1 VSGHVVTKELIVLN
15 HENIRNASFS
25 LLPTGYNP
33 EQVDAALNAVAEKL
47 AAGEDIGE
55 LLSTAS
61 FQATDVGYAPAEV
74 DAFFSG
80 IAAEAARQTDA
91 QAPAE
96 DEPVAADEPQQ
107 AELVEA
113 SDQIE
118 DELPQAEIEEEPH
131 AAAAVEDDAE
141 IDDVV
146 EIESASEQEIAH
158 VQAPATIV
166 FEAPAIGVFD
176 LDVLGE
182 AVDRT
187 ADTLASLRSFIDNE
201 IGAMKLAVERQAQ
214 ETVKRCEQLLHDA
227 SAEASALTASVN
239 EDISRARAAA
249 EQQNEKQRRDLAKE
263 LKQALA
269 ACDAE
274 VAQARAAA
282 EEYAA
287 KVRAEADR
295 DRAEAQR
302 TIENAISMQ
311 SSIAESLERAR
322 QQLTPSPAASDEL
335 AA

>member
-1 VSGHVVTKELIVLN
+1 LIVLN

-33 EQVDAALNAVAEKL
+33 EQVDAALNAVAEQL

-55 LLSTAS
+55 LASTAS

-74 DAFFSG
+74 DAFFSS
-80 IAAEAARQTDA
+80 IAAEAGRQTSGAATAETPAVDEPA
-91 QAPAE
+91 AANDQPAE
-96 DEPVAADEPQQ
+96 DEQPEADG
-107 AELVEA
+107 
-113 SDQIE
+113 
-118 DELPQAEIEEEPH
+118 EI
-131 AAAAVEDDAE
+131 EDDAE
-141 IDDVV
+141 L
-146 EIESASEQEIAH
+146 ESAQEIAYA
-158 VQAPATIV
+158 QAPATI
-166 FEAPAIGVFD
+166 EWQAPSNGVFD
-176 LDVLGE
+176 LDVLGQ

-227 SAEASALTASVN
+227 STEASALTAEVN
-239 EDISRARAAA
+239 EEISRARTAA
-249 EQQNEKQRRDLAKE
+249 EHQNEKQRRDLAKE
-263 LKQALA
+263 LKQARA
-269 ACDAE
+269 ACDEE
-274 VAQARAAA
+274 VAQARSAAD
-282 EEYAA
+282 EYAA
-287 KVRAEADR
+287 KVQAEADR
-295 DRAEAQR
+295 DRVEAQR

>member
-1 VSGHVVTKELIVLN
+1 VIAPVVTKELIVLN

-33 EQVDAALNAVAEKL
+33 EQVDAALNAVAEQL

-55 LLSTAS
+55 LISTAS

-80 IAAEAARQTDA
+80 IAAEAARQTSDA
-91 QAPAE
+91 APAEAPAE
-96 DEPVAADEPQQ
+96 DEPAVANDQPAQDEQ
-107 AELVEA
+107 AEEA
-113 SDQIE
+113 G
-118 DELPQAEIEEEPH
+118 EI
-131 AAAAVEDDAE
+131 EDDAE
-141 IDDVV
+141 L
-146 EIESASEQEIAH
+146 ESGQEQETVY
-158 VQAPATIV
+158 VQAPAAV
-166 FEAPAIGVFD
+166 EWQAPSNGVFD
-176 LDVLGE
+176 LDVLGQ

-201 IGAMKLAVERQAQ
+201 IGAMMLAVERQAQ

-227 SAEASALTASVN
+227 SAEANALTAAVN
-239 EDISRARAAA
+239 EEIAQARTAA
-249 EQQNEKQRRDLAKE
+249 EHQNEKQRRDLAKE
-263 LKQALA
+263 LKQAQA
-269 ACDAE
+269 DCDAE
-274 VAQARAAA
+274 VAQTRAAA
-282 EEYAA
+282 DEYAA
-287 KVRAEADR
+287 KVRAEAER

-322 QQLTPSPAASDEL
+322 QQLTPSPAAGDEL

>member
-1 VSGHVVTKELIVLN
+1 LIVLN

-33 EQVDAALNAVAEKL
+33 EEVDAALNAVAEQL

-55 LLSTAS
+55 LASTAS
-61 FQATDVGYAPAEV
+61 FQVSDVGYAPVEV
-74 DAFFSG
+74 DAFFSS
-80 IAAEAARQTDA
+80 IAAEAGRQASDA
-91 QAPAE
+91 ATAETPVEDEPATANDQPAE
-96 DEPVAADEPQQ
+96 DERP
-107 AELVEA
+107 EA
-113 SDQIE
+113 GG
-118 DELPQAEIEEEPH
+118 EI
-131 AAAAVEDDAE
+131 EDDAE
-141 IDDVV
+141 P
-146 EIESASEQEIAH
+146 ESGQEQENAYA
-158 VQAPATIV
+158 QAPATI
-166 FEAPAIGVFD
+166 EWQAPSNGVFD
-176 LDVLGE
+176 LDVLGQ

-227 SAEASALTASVN
+227 SAEASALTAEVN
-239 EDISRARAAA
+239 EEISRARTAA
-249 EQQNEKQRRDLAKE
+249 EQQKEKQRRDLAKE
-263 LKQALA
+263 LKQARA
-269 ACDAE
+269 ACDEE

-282 EEYAA
+282 DEYAA

-322 QQLTPSPAASDEL
+322 QQLTPSPAAGDEL

>member
-1 VSGHVVTKELIVLN
+1 
-15 HENIRNASFS
+15 
-25 LLPTGYNP
+25 
-33 EQVDAALNAVAEKL
+33 
-47 AAGEDIGE
+47 
-55 LLSTAS
+55 
-61 FQATDVGYAPAEV
+61 
-74 DAFFSG
+74 
-80 IAAEAARQTDA
+80 
-91 QAPAE
+91 
-96 DEPVAADEPQQ
+96 
-107 AELVEA
+107 
-113 SDQIE
+113 
-118 DELPQAEIEEEPH
+118 
-131 AAAAVEDDAE
+131 
-141 IDDVV
+141 
-146 EIESASEQEIAH
+146 

-166 FEAPAIGVFD
+166 FEAPVIGVFD
-176 LDVLGE
+176 LDVLGQ

-227 SAEASALTASVN
+227 SAEASALTDSVN
-239 EDISRARAAA
+239 EEISRARAAA
-249 EQQNEKQRRDLAKE
+249 EQQNEKQRRDLARE
-263 LKQALA
+263 LKQAQA

-322 QQLTPSPAASDEL
+322 QQLTPSPAVGDEM